1 MQLVKEV
8 GYILFLFFL
17 PSFITSDSNSKNVTF
32 YWLEREFAFSF
43 GVKVGNQPFRWA
55 WTGVRG
61 FTFSEKTKEDQVSC
75 VWSDFII

>member
-1 MQLVKEV
+1 MHLVKEM

-17 PSFITSDSNSKNVTF
+17 PSFITSDSNSKDGTS

-55 WTGVRG
+55 WTAVGD
-61 FTFSEKTKEDQVSC
+61 FTFSEKT
-75 VWSDFII
+75 